1 MIKYQR
7 LKKILLIVL
16 IGGYNLGFA
25 SYESRI
31 NEVNQLIQTNMKSVK
46 STEKLDIPKYKGDTL
61 TFERLSKIR
70 NVFNMDHY
78 LPFEKKLPIIRS
90 QQNKNIVKLKPIVVP
105 PELQKIMDAKT
116 TSLQRY
122 PLDSFKLKGVV
133 YQNKQKWGIVESLME
148 NKPMYIKKGEI
159 VGQNYGQIEDV
170 TKEGIVVDEWKKNN
184 QKRIWEKIQTVIH

>member
-7 LKKILLIVL
+7 LKKMLLIVL

-46 STEKLDIPKYKGDTL
+46 STEKLDIPEYKGDTL

-78 LPFEKKLPIIRS
+78 LPFEKKVPIIRS

-122 PLDSFKLKGVV
+122 PLDSFKFKGVV

-148 NKPMYIKKGEI
+148 NKPMYIKKGELI
-159 VGQNYGQIEDV
+159 GQNYGQIEDV
-170 TKEGIVVDEWKKNN
+170 IKEGIVVDEWKKNN

>member
-1 MIKYQR
+1 MIEYQR

-31 NEVNQLIQTNMKSVK
+31 NEVNQLIQTNIKSVK
-46 STEKLDIPKYKGDTL
+46 STEKLDIPEYKGDTL

-78 LPFEKKLPIIRS
+78 LPFEKKVPIIRS
-90 QQNKNIVKLKPIVVP
+90 QKNKNIVKLKPIVVP
-105 PELQKIMDAKT
+105 PELRKIMDAKT
-116 TSLQRY
+116 TSLQHY
-122 PLDSFKLKGVV
+122 PLDSFKFKGVV
-133 YQNKQKWGIVESLME
+133 YQNKQKWGIVESSME
-148 NKPMYIKKGEI
+148 NKLMYIKKGEL
-159 VGQNYGQIEDV
+159 VGQNYSQIEDV